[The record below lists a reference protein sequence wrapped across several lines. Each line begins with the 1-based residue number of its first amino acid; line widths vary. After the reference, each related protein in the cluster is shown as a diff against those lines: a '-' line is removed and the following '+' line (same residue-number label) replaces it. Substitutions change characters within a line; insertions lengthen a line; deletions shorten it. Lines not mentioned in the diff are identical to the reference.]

1 MKKKN
6 ININTNTKLAKI
18 LCSNFFKN
26 QRLFDDFH
34 IKLTGKKDWVRII
47 KKYDFFLN
55 RSLKKEIVPRTI
67 HQIWLGS
74 KVPQKYDKWR
84 KSWMKHNPDFN
95 YILWDEKKI
104 LKMGLIN
111 EKQFIQTKN
120 FAVKSDIARYEILY
134 NFGGIYVDTDFE
146 ALKPID
152 SKFLTQSLVVG
163 LQFDYSP
170 QIGNAMIIAK
180 SKCNVLKTA
189 INNLPKHQGEMSPL
203 EVMDYC
209 GPHYLTKT
217 IFKSKLPEDI
227 LILPSQYFY
236 PWPNFMLHSDKSP
249 YDWVTQNTFGIHH
262 WAVSWSKKSF
272 LIRLFNKTKKLLSN

>member
-1 MKKKN
+1 MKNKN
-6 ININTNTKLAKI
+6 INANTKLAKI
-18 LCSNFFKN
+18 LSSNFFKN
-26 QRLFDDFH
+26 QRLVDDFH
-34 IKLTGKKDWVRII
+34 IKWTDEKDWVFII

-111 EKQFIQTKN
+111 EKQFIQAKN

-152 SKFLTQSLVVG
+152 LKFLTQSFVVG
-163 LQFDYSP
+163 NCFDYKP
-170 QIGNAMIIAK
+170 IIGNSIII
-180 SKCNVLKTA
+180 SQPKCNILKTA
-189 INNLPKHQGEMSPL
+189 INNLPKYSKEMSPL
-203 EVMDYC
+203 EVLDYC
-209 GPHYLTKT
+209 GPYYLSKI
-217 IFKSKLPEDI
+217 IFKGKLSENF
-227 LILPSQYFY
+227 LVLPSQYFY
-236 PWPNFMLHSDKSP
+236 PWPSYMLHSDKNY
-249 YDWVTQNTFGIHH
+249 YDWATQNTFAIHH
-262 WAVSWSKKSF
+262 WDVSWTKKSF